1 MDTGDI
7 IDQLSFPLKF
17 EWTVKDLISAL
28 EKEGPK
34 FLCNTLWNYG
44 KKQIK
49 SEKQDETKATICQKI
64 EKSD

>member
-1 MDTGDI
+1 
-7 IDQLSFPLKF
+7 
-17 EWTVKDLISAL
+17 VKDLITAL

-34 FLCNTLWNYG
+34 FLCNTLRNYG

-49 SEKQDETKATICQKI
+49 AEKQDETKATICQKI

>member
-1 MDTGDI
+1 
-7 IDQLSFPLKF
+7 
-17 EWTVKDLISAL
+17 VKDLITAL

-44 KKQIK
+44 KKHVK
-49 SEKQDETKATICQKI
+49 ATPQDESKATLCQKI